1 MPRFGSTA
9 PDGWWSGHM
18 SARGEPFRLPR
29 RPAWI
34 ERPRTANLEEPTVS
48 SFRPSCSLLLAPLL
62 FCATAWAGSPT
73 AIPEG
78 DALVR
83 VVSGLDTRLFDA
95 YNRCDLK
102 AFGDLFSPDVEFFH
116 DKGGLMNSRDAVVEA
131 TRKNICH
138 KVRRELAGTLE
149 VYPIKDYGA
158 IEAGTHR
165 FCEIGSG
172 TCQGEG
178 KFLHIWRYQDGQW
191 QLTRVVS
198 YDHHSIVDGG
208 K

>member
-1 MPRFGSTA
+1 MFDARLARSLPLLIVLSLSLSTA
-9 PDGWWSGHM
+9 
-18 SARGEPFRLPR
+18 R
-29 RPAWI
+29 
-34 ERPRTANLEEPTVS
+34 
-48 SFRPSCSLLLAPLL
+48 
-62 FCATAWAGSPT
+62 AGSPP
-73 AIPEG
+73 AMPEG

-83 VVSGLDTRLFDA
+83 TVSELDTRLFDA

-102 AFGDLFSPDVEFFH
+102 TFGDYFAADVEFFH
-116 DKGGLMNSRDAVVEA
+116 DKGGLMRSRDAVVDA

-138 KVRRELAGTLE
+138 KVRRELVGTLE

-165 FCEIGSG
+165 FCEIAGHA
-172 TCQGEG
+172 CQGEG
-178 KFLHIWRYQDGQW
+178 KFLHIWRYQDGTW

-198 YDHHSIVDGG
+198 YDHHSIDGSG